1 MPHPP
6 PLKRFG
12 QNFLIDANIVR
23 KIVETAAIQPE
34 ETVLEIGPGRGFLT
48 RALCAKARKVI
59 AIEIDR
65 ELARMLAGEV
75 ADSGPPPAYSEA
87 RTGRPPSSS
96 EAEPAFLSA
105 EAPLRYS
112 NLDLQLGDALVFDY
126 GSLPPGTVVVAN
138 LPYYVSTPLLFRL
151 LETRGRFSRL
161 ILMLQTE
168 VAERLAAKPASKA
181 YGVLSVLTQYRA
193 AVKVAFRVSP
203 HCFRPRPTV
212 GSAVV
217 HLQIQTDRLL
227 DAEPEAQFIR
237 LARAAFAHRRKT
249 LLNSLRDEGYPPARV
264 TVALAH
270 CSIAADR
277 RAETLALDD
286 YLALAAALHR
296 TEGA

>member
-23 KIVETAAIQPE
+23 KIVETAAIQPD
-34 ETVLEIGPGRGFLT
+34 ETVLEIGPGRGILT
-48 RALCAKARKVI
+48 RALCAKAQKVI

-65 ELARMLAGEV
+65 ELARMLAGEA
-75 ADSGPPPAYSEA
+75 ADAGSPPAHSGA
-87 RTGRPPSSS
+87 LAGRPPKLS
-96 EAEPAFLSA
+96 EAEPPSLSA
-105 EAPLRYS
+105 ETPLRSS
-112 NLDLQLGDALVFDY
+112 NLDLRLGDALVFDY
-126 GSLPPGTVVVAN
+126 GSLPPETVVVAN
-138 LPYYVSTPLLFRL
+138 LPYYVSTPLLFKL
-151 LETRGRFSRL
+151 LETRSRFSRL

-168 VAERLAAKPASKA
+168 VAERLAANPGSKT

-193 AVKVAFRVSP
+193 TVKLAFRVSP

-217 HLQIQTDRLL
+217 HLQVRSDRML
-227 DAEPEAQFIR
+227 EPEPEGQFIR

-249 LLNSLRDEGYPPARV
+249 LLNSLRDEGYQTDRV
-264 TVALAH
+264 GAALAH
-270 CSIAADR
+270 CKIAADR

-296 TEGA
+296 SEIT